1 MKTIKVPGISN
12 PVALDAPICLQSPH
26 FSWYEATK
34 GGARIP
40 ESEEITAS
48 IIRIAKALEGVR
60 DRFKGR
66 SITVTSWYRPPAINR
81 AVGGAKFSKH
91 LEGHAVDIV
100 VQGLNPTLVTNTL
113 SKDWEGGVG
122 DSPVFTHLDLGE
134 RRRWDYG
141 G

>member
-1 MKTIKVPGISN
+1 MKTIKVPGLSKL
-12 PVALDAPICLQSPH
+12 VALDSPISLASPH

-40 ESEEITAS
+40 ESEEVTRS
-48 IIRIAKALEGVR
+48 IIRIATALERVR
-60 DRFKGR
+60 EVFDGR

-81 AVGGAKFSKH
+81 AVGGARFSKH
-91 LEGHAVDIV
+91 IEGHAVDIIVNGLDPRV
-100 VQGLNPTLVTNTL
+100 VTRKLAET
-113 SKDWEGGVG
+113 WEGGLG
-122 DSPVFTHLDLGE
+122 DSPAFSHLDLGD